1 MGLFRLLQ
9 PGGAE
14 AAAGGG
20 SHAAAPQVR
29 RPLPAPGQAAQDGGG
44 GPGPDQCQG
53 QSVPGCRG
61 QGDDHQ
67 RQLCESGA
75 GYRDLEVVFTGVSS
89 QEGFCGDYPQF
100 SEPASPSPFPTSLGK
115 DSEPASC
122 LRLPRLLQKSFN
134 LQFYAC
140 GSLLMGGHQDYLQ
153 DDAIYSEHLR
163 ESWNLC

>member
-14 AAAGGG
+14 AVAGGG

-67 RQLCESGA
+67 GQLCESGA

-100 SEPASPSPFPTSLGK
+100 SEPASPSPFPPPWARTV
-115 DSEPASC
+115 
-122 LRLPRLLQKSFN
+122 
-134 LQFYAC
+134 
-140 GSLLMGGHQDYLQ
+140 SLLHVSGCLVYFK
-153 DDAIYSEHLR
+153 
-163 ESWNLC
+163 NLLICSFMLVDHC